1 MPATTEDKGVLIYR
15 LFGFCEYIKGFD
27 TWIISANGMTNKE
40 MGYKFPGYPGIVND
54 YSEESN
60 NYRIH

>member
-1 MPATTEDKGVLIYR
+1 
-15 LFGFCEYIKGFD
+15 
-27 TWIISANGMTNKE
+27 MTNKE